1 MTVIKTT
8 TGDASFIIEEKFDN
22 EINAEEGKEPI
33 SSEVKDLEIK
43 INNTKWRKIDEQST
57 SWFTY
62 RQ

>member
-8 TGDASFIIEEKFDN
+8 TGEASFIIEEKFDD
-22 EINAEEGKEPI
+22 EVKAEEGKEPT

-57 SWFTY
+57 S
-62 RQ
+62 

>member
-8 TGDASFIIEEKFDN
+8 TGEASFIIEEKFDD
-22 EINAEEGKEPI
+22 EVKAEEGKEPT

>member
-8 TGDASFIIEEKFDN
+8 TGEASFIIEEKFDD
-22 EINAEEGKEPI
+22 EVKAKEGNDPI

-57 SWFTY
+57 SWSTY

>member
-8 TGDASFIIEEKFDN
+8 TGEASFVIEEKFDN
-22 EINAEEGKEPI
+22 EVKAEEGKEPI

-57 SWFTY
+57 S
-62 RQ
+62 

>member
-8 TGDASFIIEEKFDN
+8 TGEAIFIIEEKFDD
-22 EINAEEGKEPI
+22 EVKAEEGKEPT

-57 SWFTY
+57 S
-62 RQ
+62 

>member
-22 EINAEEGKEPI
+22 EIKAEEGKEPI
-33 SSEVKDLEIK
+33 SSEVKDIEIK

-57 SWFTY
+57 S
-62 RQ
+62 

>member
-1 MTVIKTT
+1 MTIIKTT
-8 TGDASFIIEEKFDN
+8 TGEASFVIEEKFDN
-22 EINAEEGKEPI
+22 EVKAEEGKEPI
-33 SSEVKDLEIK
+33 SSEVKDVDIK

>member
-8 TGDASFIIEEKFDN
+8 TGEASFVIEEKFDN
-22 EINAEEGKEPI
+22 EIKAEEGKEPI
-33 SSEVKDLEIK
+33 SSEVKDIEIK

>member
-1 MTVIKTT
+1 MTIIKTT
-8 TGDASFIIEEKFDN
+8 TGEASFIIEEKFDD
-22 EINAEEGKEPI
+22 EVKAEEGKEPT

>member
-8 TGDASFIIEEKFDN
+8 TGEASFVIEEKFDN
-22 EINAEEGKEPI
+22 EVKAEEGKEPI
-33 SSEVKDLEIK
+33 SSEVKDVDIK

>member
-8 TGDASFIIEEKFDN
+8 TGEASFVIEEKFDD
-22 EINAEEGKEPI
+22 EVKAEEGKEPTA
-33 SSEVKDLEIK
+33 SEVKDIEIK

>member
-8 TGDASFIIEEKFDN
+8 TGEASFIIEEKFDD
-22 EINAEEGKEPI
+22 EVKAEEGKEPI